1 LKGGIALLIG
11 LMLIND
17 GRSGAGES
25 WQGLER
31 LSQVTVETG
40 LDTQIPG
47 LSADELTRHVEAM
60 LADAAS
66 RPLIDV
72 ASSNR
77 LRLRVSVRPIS
88 ATTLRGFYLP
98 FSGTYGI
105 GSVRLSVAR
114 AAAVAGVPRS
124 IPAVVWEEER
134 LVAAPWWQTQPAV
147 MRAVNEIVSVFL
159 ASYQAAEGAR

>member
-1 LKGGIALLIG
+1 MCPQFEGGIA
-11 LMLIND
+11 
-17 GRSGAGES
+17 RS
-25 WQGLER
+25 
-31 LSQVTVETG
+31 
-40 LDTQIPG
+40 QIPG

-72 ASSNR
+72 ANSNR

-88 ATTLRGFYLP
+88 AATLRGFYLP

-105 GSVRLSVAR
+105 ESVRLSVAR
-114 AAAVAGVPRS
+114 AAAVAGVTRS

-134 LVAAPWWQTQPAV
+134 LVAAPWRQTPPAV

-159 ASYQAAEGAR
+159 TSYQAAGGTR